1 MDNDKSRSDLTMI
14 LTGFVFGVMA
24 VALYDNNIR
33 NRIKRSYQ
41 NIKKEGEER
50 LNEVREELGNEVQ
63 RGKKRIARNLQNG
76 RSKIAARAM

>member
-1 MDNDKSRSDLTMI
+1 LDNDKSRSDLTMI